1 MKSERFV
8 DRIISRY
15 RELRKGILSDEYLT
29 SYVEET
35 EKWLGSAV
43 DRNYQVWGY
52 TWDWRNVPMY
62 ERRRPDT
69 GSGETFDDVNPASY
83 EEATEAMVDYMLDRG
98 QWLDRNIESL
108 KQYCQVSRNANTVLY

>member
-1 MKSERFV
+1 
-8 DRIISRY
+8 
-15 RELRKGILSDEYLT
+15 
-29 SYVEET
+29 
-35 EKWLGSAV
+35 
-43 DRNYQVWGY
+43 
-52 TWDWRNVPMY
+52 MY